1 MPLMRDECLSAS
13 DLSRKTKSVLDD
25 LEGARRD
32 HFYVI
37 RNNKPC
43 AVLVSM
49 TEYEDMLERAE
60 NAHLLTIAL
69 EREDEV
75 PTGGYLDEAD
85 IFGSGVKGE
94 LDDQVPSK
102 GKKRR

>member
-1 MPLMRDECLSAS
+1 MPLVRDECLSAS
-13 DLSRKTKSVLDD
+13 DLSRKAKSVLDA
-25 LEGARRD
+25 LEGARQD

-60 NAHLLTIAL
+60 NAHLLAVAL
-69 EREDEV
+69 EREEEV
-75 PTGGYLDEAD
+75 PTSEYLDED
-85 IFGSGVKGE
+85 DVFGSGVKGE
-94 LDDQVPSK
+94 LDDQVPPK
-102 GKKRR
+102 GKKRP